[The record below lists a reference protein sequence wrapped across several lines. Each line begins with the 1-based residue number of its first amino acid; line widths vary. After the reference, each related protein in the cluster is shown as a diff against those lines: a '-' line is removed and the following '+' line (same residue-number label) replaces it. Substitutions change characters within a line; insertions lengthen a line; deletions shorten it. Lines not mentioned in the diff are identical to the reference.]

1 MTKFHNDVNSD
12 YQYFLDQKQFRK
24 INEQTQWVHVV
35 LDESQREIIE
45 IDSSV
50 FDASMTRAS
59 FLSVDQLYVKV
70 NLVANVAIISFKV
83 LKSVVKLMNE
93 ISIIFKHDQSIKK
106 LIQSDKRLIWC
117 DMSR

>member
-12 YQYFLDQKQFRK
+12 YQHFLDQKQFRK

-59 FLSVDQLYVKV
+59 FLSVDQLHVKV
-70 NLVANVAIISFKV
+70 DLIANVAIILFEV
-83 LKSVVKLMNE
+83 LKSIIKLVNK
-93 ISIIFKHDQSIKK
+93 ISIILKHD
-106 LIQSDKRLIWC
+106 
-117 DMSR
+117 